1 MPLALILHLRYA
13 YLLHPHLPPRTISGA
28 GKKKTKDSM
37 AVSGNRIR
45 LIAGCL
51 IGAAFLYLAFRKV
64 DFAQMWDAFSRANYW
79 YFLVILVVMFI
90 SHWLRVLRWRLL
102 LDPIKRLDI
111 GSLFSALIIGYMANV
126 ITPAHLGELLR
137 AYILGKKRSV
147 SASSA
152 LATIVVER
160 ILDVFALL
168 AIMVLAIFLY
178 PFPGWVKS
186 AGYLMLAGTLG
197 LFLFLIL
204 LKKSYERVRP
214 FLELLL
220 RPVPTRFQ
228 ERIWEFIDRFIEGI
242 VPLKARIDYVI
253 VLVHSVLIWACYG
266 LILHLSLQAF
276 DFYRLYHLP
285 WLSALILLV
294 ITTIGVVV
302 PSSPGYV
309 GTYHYLCQVSL
320 GLFAVPSSPALSFAA
335 AVHAISFFPV
345 LVAGLILSYYE
356 GLGFLTSGKIGR
368 LPTTDQ

>member
-1 MPLALILHLRYA
+1 M
-13 YLLHPHLPPRTISGA
+13 A
-28 GKKKTKDSM
+28 G
-37 AVSGNRIR
+37 SGNKIR

-64 DFAQMWDAFSRANYW
+64 DFPQMWDAFTRANYW
-79 YFLVILVVMFI
+79 YIFVILVVMFI
-90 SHWLRVLRWRLL
+90 SHYLRVLRWRIL
-102 LDPIKRLDI
+102 LDPIQRLDI
-111 GSLFSALIIGYMANV
+111 GSLFSSLIIGYMANV
-126 ITPAHLGELLR
+126 VTPAHLGELLR
-137 AYILGKKRSV
+137 AYLLGKKRSV

-168 AIMVLAIFLY
+168 AIMMLAIFLY

-204 LKKSYERVRP
+204 LKKSYARVRP
-214 FLELLL
+214 VLEFFM
-220 RPVPTRFQ
+220 RPIPGHLQ
-228 ERIWEFIDRFIEGI
+228 ERVWAFIDRFVEGI
-242 VPLKARIDYVI
+242 VPLKARVDYVI
-253 VLVHSVLIWACYG
+253 VLVHSVLIWVCYG
-266 LILHLSLQAF
+266 LIFHLSLQAF
-276 DFYRLYHLP
+276 DFYRIYHLP
-285 WLSALILLV
+285 WLTALILLV

-309 GTYHYLCQVSL
+309 GTYHYLCQISL
-320 GLFAVPSSPALSFAA
+320 ALFGVPSSPALSFAA

-356 GLGFLTSGKIGR
+356 GLGFLTSGKIDR
-368 LPTTDQ
+368 LPDAGQ